1 MVIYGPLQYLEV
13 SAQYMARAKAQIYF
27 VSEHLEA
34 IPSDLPIMDKVAT
47 EASDGTGGDKSL
59 PEY

>member
-1 MVIYGPLQYLEV
+1 MEV
-13 SAQYMARAKAQIYF
+13 SAQYMARAKAQIHF